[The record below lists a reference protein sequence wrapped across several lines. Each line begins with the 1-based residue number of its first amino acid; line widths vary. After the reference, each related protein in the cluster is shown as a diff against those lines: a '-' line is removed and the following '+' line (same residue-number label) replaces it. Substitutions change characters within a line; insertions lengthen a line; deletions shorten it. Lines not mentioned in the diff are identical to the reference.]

1 MIAVILMAGVLL
13 DYVLVLVLGKLGLSL
28 IIGSVL
34 ALIGLFIAMWTSQVP
49 FLRLLRNDWIAVC
62 IILYLVL
69 LYGIYI
75 VLDPISACDA
85 RSIWFFHGKIIF
97 YDQALSRSAE
107 WTEPAVQFTHIAYP
121 KLVAVLAA
129 QFAYIAG
136 FWNEYFPKAA
146 LVAILIP
153 ALFALHSFI
162 SFGRIS
168 SFLLIAY
175 LFSLGFRLWNGYMDG
190 YLALYALLSVL
201 FFGRWLEEM
210 DAGDLYAGIIC
221 LGVVVNLKDEGLLFF
236 LVLTVIVV
244 ALRFTRME
252 RTDPETCVS
261 RDLGAWVLIMLSSLG
276 LIIWYLLKWQW
287 GIQGSTSF
295 IKLHLIPV
303 RLTDG
308 SLITIMETLLLK
320 NGIAK
325 ALGIFIV
332 SLILAKF
339 FRLRTPLSAWLAIL
353 TSLVYF
359 SGMLTVYLATSNDL
373 TWHLATS
380 SERTMLPVLIGI
392 FSATFIL
399 TQRIEASGSAQGIPP
414 QKPSAKRKRQRP
426 KEIRSSLTK

>member
-1 MIAVILMAGVLL
+1 MIAVILIAGVLL

-28 IIGSVL
+28 FIGSVL
-34 ALIGLFIAMWTSQVP
+34 AILGLFIALWTSQVP
-49 FLRLLRNDWIAVC
+49 FLRHLRNNWIAVC
-62 IILYLVL
+62 IVLYLAL
-69 LYGIYI
+69 LYGFYI
-75 VLDPISACDA
+75 LFEPISACDA

-97 YDQALSRSAE
+97 YDHAFRPSAV

-121 KLVAVLAA
+121 KLVSVLAA

-146 LVAILIP
+146 LLAILIP
-153 ALFALHSFI
+153 ALFALQSFI
-162 SFGRIS
+162 RVVRIS
-168 SFLLIAY
+168 SFLLLAY
-175 LFSLGFRLWNGYMDG
+175 LFSLGWWLWNGYMDG
-190 YLALYALLSVL
+190 YLAIYALLSVL

-221 LGVVVNLKDEGLLFF
+221 LGMLVNLKDEGLLFA
-236 LVLTVIVV
+236 LVVSVILV
-244 ALRFTRME
+244 ALRFTLTE
-252 RTDPETCVS
+252 RKDPETCVS
-261 RDLGAWVLIMLSSLG
+261 MDLCAWVLIVLSSLG

-287 GIQGSTSF
+287 GIRGSTSF

-308 SLITIMETLLLK
+308 SLITIIETLLLK

-339 FRLRTPLSAWLAIL
+339 CRLRTPLSAWLGIL

-359 SGMLTVYLATSNDL
+359 SGMFTVYLATSHDL
-373 TWHLATS
+373 TWHLSTS
-380 SERTMLPVLIGI
+380 SERTMLPVLLVI
-392 FSATFIL
+392 FSATFIIV
-399 TQRIEASGSAQGIPP
+399 QRIETSGSVQGIPP
-414 QKPSAKRKRQRP
+414 QKPSAKRKRQRL
-426 KEIRSSLTK
+426 KK